1 VVAVVRAVIGAKHR
15 SARTGS
21 KAQATAVENRSGP
34 EINCCFLRIGFSPT
48 ALSTQLRLPQPVTG
62 VTAHGIG
69 RVKKVTSDATR
80 LIAAL
85 LRETMSRMNIAEV
98 TITL

>member
-1 VVAVVRAVIGAKHR
+1 MVAVVRAVIGAKHR

-21 KAQATAVENRSGP
+21 KAQAAAVENLSGP
-34 EINCCFLRIGFSPT
+34 EITAAASAIGFSPT
-48 ALSTQLRLPQPVTG
+48 ALSTQLRLRQPGTG

-80 LIAAL
+80 LIATF
-85 LRETMSRMNIAEV
+85 LRETMSRMSTAEV